1 MIKGGDP
8 HGKFIILSFSDGED
22 AIFANT
28 VTALASVA
36 DFSTVAASADAPLLF
51 GSLQI
56 DPQRRLVWQAGQTVD
71 LTPMEFDI
79 LLLLARRPGQVF
91 SARQI
96 YEAVA
101 VDSFDSSWTG
111 ISSMIYKLRRKLGA
125 SIIEMVRDHGYR
137 FTPDSQNSA
146 APALPGRRC
155 CYIAKDLVLNF
166 YMELAGDFFHCHSI
180 FQCQLYD
187 LLDLLLFRLARLAGR
202 LGSQDLL
209 LLSLQRF
216 DAGPCC
222 GDLRIILCHNR
233 LLF

>member
-1 MIKGGDP
+1 MIKGGGP

-22 AIFANT
+22 AIFAKT

-56 DPQRRLVWQAGQTVD
+56 DPQRRLVWQSGQMVT

-101 VDSFDSSWTG
+101 ADSFDASWTG
-111 ISSMIYKLRRKLGA
+111 ISSMVYKLRRKLGA
-125 SIIEMVRDHGYR
+125 SIIETVRGHGYR
-137 FTPDSQNSA
+137 FTP
-146 APALPGRRC
+146 
-155 CYIAKDLVLNF
+155 
-166 YMELAGDFFHCHSI
+166 E
-180 FQCQLYD
+180 
-187 LLDLLLFRLARLAGR
+187 
-202 LGSQDLL
+202 
-209 LLSLQRF
+209 
-216 DAGPCC
+216 
-222 GDLRIILCHNR
+222 
-233 LLF
+233 

>member
-1 MIKGGDP
+1 MIKGGGP
-8 HGKFIILSFSDGED
+8 HGKFIVLSFSDGED

-56 DPQRRLVWQAGQTVD
+56 DPQRRLVWQSGQMVT

-101 VDSFDSSWTG
+101 ADSFDASWTG
-111 ISSMIYKLRRKLGA
+111 ISSMVYKLRRKLGA
-125 SIIEMVRDHGYR
+125 SIIETVRGHGYR
-137 FTPDSQNSA
+137 FTP
-146 APALPGRRC
+146 
-155 CYIAKDLVLNF
+155 
-166 YMELAGDFFHCHSI
+166 E
-180 FQCQLYD
+180 
-187 LLDLLLFRLARLAGR
+187 
-202 LGSQDLL
+202 
-209 LLSLQRF
+209 
-216 DAGPCC
+216 
-222 GDLRIILCHNR
+222 
-233 LLF
+233 